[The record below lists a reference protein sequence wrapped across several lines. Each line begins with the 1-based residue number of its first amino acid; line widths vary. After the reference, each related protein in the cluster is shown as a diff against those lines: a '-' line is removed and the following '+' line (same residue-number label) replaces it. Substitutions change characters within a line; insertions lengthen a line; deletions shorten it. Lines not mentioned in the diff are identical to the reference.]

1 MGWEGMYRSLVPGKG
16 LLNALRHKAF
26 RTLYVIGALVCFAD
40 GEDYTRR
47 MLEKIVHWLI
57 AIGIAGWLIG
67 MLIQAIRFGALME
80 PFQ

>member
-1 MGWEGMYRSLVPGKG
+1 MPGKG
-16 LLNALRHKAF
+16 LLNALCCKAF
-26 RTLYVIGALVCFAD
+26 GALYVIGTLVCFRKQW
-40 GEDYTRR
+40 DYTRR